1 MVWVECKDLDVENF
15 KNCFAILGNGLV
27 NKKNLW
33 IKNYD
38 DSKDHG
44 DEVYF
49 LNKII
54 KIRY

>member
-1 MVWVECKDLDVENF
+1 MVWMECKDLDVENF

-44 DEVYF
+44 NEVYF
-49 LNKII
+49 LNKI
-54 KIRY
+54 RYQN

>member
-1 MVWVECKDLDVENF
+1 MENF
-15 KNCFAILGNGLV
+15 KNCFAILGNGLG
-27 NKKNLW
+27 NKKNLR

-49 LNKII
+49 LNKI
-54 KIRY
+54 RYQN